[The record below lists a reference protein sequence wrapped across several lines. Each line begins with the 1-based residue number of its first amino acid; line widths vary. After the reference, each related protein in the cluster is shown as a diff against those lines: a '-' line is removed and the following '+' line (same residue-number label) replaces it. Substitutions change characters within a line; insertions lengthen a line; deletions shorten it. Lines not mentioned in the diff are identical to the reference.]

1 VDVLS
6 LAAIRRVRGDG
17 REGGEGGEDYRPS
30 FYSLEEFPR
39 EGGETGEELAY
50 RLQREA
56 LDGFNQ
62 AFWVRPSW
70 LAFRP
75 H

>member
-17 REGGEGGEDYRPS
+17 REGGEDYRPS